1 MMRGPWMARLARML
15 GAGLALGLAA
25 VLGACSSTPK
35 QPDPTPLGP
44 VPPIL
49 HVDTVWHDSVGPVPS
64 TFHAAVAGGRVVVAS
79 SGGDVLCLSAS
90 GGRELWHSH
99 VDGGIS
105 AGVGSDGNFSAVVNT
120 RNQVVS
126 LGPQGQILWR
136 YQLPSSVITPPA
148 VFGGIIV
155 VQAADQHLWA
165 FDAATGAKR
174 WDDTFSAPALLL
186 QRGSGMA
193 LADGDIVFGDARGRL
208 RAVRLADGTALWDAQ
223 IGRPHG
229 VTEVERLVS
238 ITGTPSLAQ
247 GLACSRAYQ
256 SDLGCVDMTS
266 GHLLW
271 SARADGY
278 SSVSQNGRELVATQ
292 ADGVV
297 QAYSAT
303 DGKELWHND
312 QLKYRKLG
320 APLLLG
326 HTVAVGDLQG
336 YVSFLDAKDGQI
348 IGRAS
353 TDGSAIDSPMIL
365 AGDTLVVVTSKG
377 GIYGFLP
384 R

>member
-1 MMRGPWMARLARML
+1 MRGWWVTRVARVL
-15 GAGLALGLAA
+15 GAGLALGL
-25 VLGACSSTPK
+25 LGACSSTPK

-49 HVDTVWHDSVGPVPS
+49 HVATAWQDSVGSVPA
-64 TFHAAVAGGRVVVAS
+64 TFQAAVAGGRVVVAS
-79 SGGDVLCLSAS
+79 SNGDVLCLRAS
-90 GGRELWHSH
+90 DGHELWRSH

-105 AGVGSDGNFSAVVNT
+105 AGVGSDGSFTAVVNQT
-120 RNQVVS
+120 NQVVS
-126 LGPQGQILWR
+126 LGPQGQVLWR

-148 VFGGIIV
+148 VFGGIV
-155 VQAADQHLWA
+155 VVLGADQHLWA
-165 FDAATGAKR
+165 FDAATGARR
-174 WDDTFSAPALLL
+174 WDDEFSAPALLL
-186 QRGSGMA
+186 QRGSDMA
-193 LADGDIVFGDARGRL
+193 LADGDVVLGDARGRL
-208 RAVRLADGTALWDAQ
+208 RAVRLTDGTALWDVQ
-223 IGRPHG
+223 IGRSRG

-238 ITGTPSLAQ
+238 ITGTPSLAR
-247 GLACSRAYQ
+247 GIACARAYQ
-256 SDLGCVDMTS
+256 ADLGCVDMTS

-271 SARADGY
+271 STRADGY
-278 SSVSQNGRELVATQ
+278 SGVSQNGQELAATQ

-297 QAYSAT
+297 QAYAVA
-303 DGKELWHND
+303 DGKALWHND

-320 APLLLG
+320 APLLVG

-348 IGRAS
+348 IGRAA
-353 TDGSAIDSPMIL
+353 TDGSPIASPMAV

>member
-1 MMRGPWMARLARML
+1 MKRGLWMARLARVV
-15 GAGLALGLAA
+15 GAGVALGLLGL
-25 VLGACSSTPK
+25 LGACSSAPK

-49 HVDTVWHDSVGPVPS
+49 RVDTVWHDSVGPVPS
-64 TFHAAVAGGRVVVAS
+64 TFHAAVAGARVVVAS
-79 SGGDVLCLSAS
+79 SNGDVLCLSTS
-90 GGRELWHSH
+90 DGRELWHSH

-105 AGVGSDGNFSAVVNT
+105 AGVGSDGNFSAVVNAV
-120 RNQVVS
+120 NQVVS
-126 LGPQGQILWR
+126 LGPQGQVLWR

-155 VQAADQHLWA
+155 VQGADQHLWA

-174 WDDTFSAPALLL
+174 WDDEFSAPALLL

-193 LADGDIVFGDARGRL
+193 LADGDVVLGDARGRL
-208 RAVRLADGTALWDAQ
+208 HAVRLADGTALWDVQ
-223 IGRPHG
+223 IGRPRG

-238 ITGTPSLAQ
+238 ITGTPALAQ
-247 GLACSRAYQ
+247 GVACSRAYQ

-266 GHLLW
+266 GRLLW

-278 SSVSQNGRELVATQ
+278 SSVSQNGQELAAAQ

-297 QAYSAT
+297 QAYAVA
-303 DGKELWHND
+303 DGKQLWHND

-320 APLLLG
+320 APLLAG

-353 TDGSAIDSPMIL
+353 TDGSPIDSPMSL
-365 AGDTLVVVTSKG
+365 AGNTLVVVTSKG